1 MAITFTNTS
10 QASVNNGIKALVYGK
25 AGHGKTTLCRTA
37 PRPFIISA
45 ESGLLCLVGSNIPV
59 AEIDTIDD
67 LRSMYLWA
75 TQSPEVNNFD
85 TICLDSLTEMAE
97 KLLNSAKKKVK
108 DPRQAYGQ
116 LIEEMTD
123 LIRAFRDIKG
133 KHIYFSAKQ
142 EWTKDDV
149 TGITS
154 YGPAMPGNKLGQ
166 QLPYFFDEVFCLNI
180 GKGAPT
186 LAHPLG
192 EPFRYLQTAP
202 DFQYS
207 AKDRSGRLDAME
219 PPDITHVFNKMLQ
232 PLEASPASLAPTQAT
247 A

>member
-1 MAITFTNTS
+1 MAITFTTTNK
-10 QASVNNGIKALVYGK
+10 ASMANGIKCLVYGK

-37 PRPFIISA
+37 PRPIIISN
-45 ESGLLCLVGSNIPV
+45 ESGLLSLVDSEITV
-59 AEIDTIDD
+59 AEITTIAD

-75 TQSPEVNNFD
+75 TQSPEANNFD
-85 TICLDSLTEMAE
+85 TFCLDSLTEMAE
-97 KLLNSAKKKVK
+97 TLLNAAKKTVK

-149 TGITS
+149 TGVTS
-154 YGPAMPGNKLGQ
+154 YGPSMPGNKLGQ

-180 GKGAPT
+180 GKTPEGLT
-186 LAHPLG
+186 Y
-192 EPFRYLQTAP
+192 RYLQTQP

-207 AKDRSGRLDAME
+207 AKDRSGRLDAIE
-219 PPDITHVFNKMLQ
+219 PPDLNRVFNKMLQ
-232 PLEASPASLAPTQAT
+232 PREASPETLPLQPAGA
-247 A
+247 

>member
-1 MAITFTNTS
+1 MAITFTTTRN
-10 QASVNNGIKALVYGK
+10 ASVNNGIKILVYGK
-25 AGHGKTTLCRTA
+25 AGHGKTTLCKTC

-45 ESGLLCLVGSNIPV
+45 ESGLLSLAGSDIPV
-59 AEIDTIDD
+59 AEIDSIQD

-97 KLLNSAKKKVK
+97 KLLNAAKKTVK

-133 KHIYFSAKQ
+133 RHIYFSAKQ
-142 EWTKDDV
+142 EFTKDDV
-149 TGITS
+149 TGVTN

-180 GKGAPT
+180 GKGVPT
-186 LAHPLG
+186 AAHPTG

-207 AKDRSGRLDAME
+207 AKDRSGMLDPME
-219 PPDITHVFNKMLQ
+219 PPDIGHIFRKMLQ
-232 PLEASPASLAPTQAT
+232 HPPASPAPLAPAT
-247 A
+247 APA